1 MDRVILIVFVNLE
14 LADPLADPLGV
25 LLMLDEPVCVRV
37 MNGVDDGIDEDVGD
51 FVLLIVLLIVGEEDR
66 VLLEDIDRE
75 EDGDDVPVL
84 DVETDLVEVTVPKSV
99 CVLFGDALKES
110 TEDAVLDKDADLV
123 PVPDDVPVFE
133 DVIEPETVGD
143 PLPVFDEDTEPVDVL
158 V

>member
-1 MDRVILIVFVNLE
+1 
-14 LADPLADPLGV
+14 
-25 LLMLDEPVCVRV
+25 